1 MSSMLQ
7 FARILGAAAVL
18 AVLSLAPSLAS
29 AHAGHAH
36 SRAAMSASHD
46 ATALASKAVV
56 EVKAAP
62 ASSSLPSHDDASC
75 GDRGCCSNGPCTGF
89 HGFVLTSVT
98 VPAPSLLSS
107 SLASREA
114 LPGSIPRDG
123 RLRRPP
129 KSFV

>member
-1 MSSMLQ
+1 MSSKLQ

-18 AVLSLAPSLAS
+18 AGLLLAPSLAS

-36 SRAAMSASHD
+36 PRPAVSAIHE
-46 ATALASKAVV
+46 ATAPASKALV

-62 ASSSLPSHDDASC
+62 ASPSMPSDDDASC
-75 GDRGCCSNGPCTGF
+75 GDRGCCSNGPCTGC

-98 VPAPSLLSS
+98 VPTPSLLSS
-107 SLASREA
+107 SLANREA
-114 LPGSIPRDG
+114 PPGSNPRDG